1 MADPN
6 SPQQFIVQGEP
17 VKSGQL
23 ADHLKREPGVKRIA
37 QVAPDVVILSMT
49 NTQANRLKSD
59 VHHNRGGA
67 ELDAEAIRH
76 RLILVGKPRDSQN
89 IKETAYGRKKQI
101 RNSGPQ

>member
-37 QVAPDVVILSMT
+37 QIAPDVVILSMT
-49 NTQANRLKSD
+49 NTQADRLKSEFTTI
-59 VHHNRGGA
+59 VV
-67 ELDAEAIRH
+67 E
-76 RLILVGKPRDSQN
+76 PDS
-89 IKETAYGRKKQI
+89 TLKQFDTD
-101 RNSGPQ
+101 